1 MGVLNVTPDSF
12 SDGGAL
18 HEEGALSL
26 DLCLRRARR
35 MLADGADILD
45 IGGESTRPGAAP
57 VPLQEEM
64 DRVLPVVEA
73 LAAELAPRISV
84 DTSSPE
90 LMAEAMARGA
100 WMINDVRA
108 LRRPGAVAV
117 AAASGARVCLM
128 HMQGA
133 PDTMQLA
140 PEYEDVVEETG
151 AFLLERAQI
160 CMDAGVPRNKIWLDP
175 GFGFGKTLRHN
186 LDLLAGLPRLC
197 ELGFPLLVGLS
208 RKSMI
213 DKIAGCAV
221 EDRLP
226 GSLALAVLAADRGAG
241 TIRTHDVAETAA
253 ALATVSALHGLSVEA
268 PP

>member
-26 DLCLRRARR
+26 DLCLRRARQ

-73 LAAELAPRISV
+73 VAAELAPRISV

-140 PEYEDVVEETG
+140 PEYDDVVEWRP
-151 AFLLERAQI
+151 ALF
-160 CMDAGVPRNKIWLDP
+160 CWSV
-175 GFGFGKTLRHN
+175 
-186 LDLLAGLPRLC
+186 
-197 ELGFPLLVGLS
+197 
-208 RKSMI
+208 RKSAWTPAFPEI
-213 DKIAGCAV
+213 RSGWT
-221 EDRLP
+221 P
-226 GSLALAVLAADRGAG
+226 ALASARPCA
-241 TIRTHDVAETAA
+241 TISTCWRVC
-253 ALATVSALHGLSVEA
+253 LVYVNSVSPCWWACHEN
-268 PP
+268 P